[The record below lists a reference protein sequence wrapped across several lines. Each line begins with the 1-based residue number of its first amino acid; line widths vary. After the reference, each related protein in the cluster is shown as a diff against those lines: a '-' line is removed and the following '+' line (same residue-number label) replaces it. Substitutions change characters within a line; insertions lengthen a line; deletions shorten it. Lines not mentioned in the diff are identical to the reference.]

1 MGFAA
6 MSLASN
12 APLKRPLGLSTVVAI
27 TGATGSVLGFA
38 LVKALL
44 ELDEPVEL
52 IISGKS
58 YQVIFEE
65 MGLPLPKNSD
75 TQKTEILNYL
85 GIDTSRYGHLLTC
98 YQNNQ
103 LGAPSASGS
112 YLTRGMVVI
121 PCSMATLGKMAAG
134 ISDNLVAR
142 AADVTLKERR
152 PLIIVPR
159 ESPFNR
165 IHLENMLRLDA
176 TGAVI
181 LPPVLSFYQPVFQSI
196 EGQIAYTV
204 GKVLDHLG
212 LTQHDTFPRWGAQSS
227 DYSLPSV

>member
-1 MGFAA
+1 MTHKH
-6 MSLASN
+6 
-12 APLKRPLGLSTVVAI
+12 PVVVAI

-44 ELDEPVEL
+44 ELDESVEL
-52 IISGKS
+52 IVSEKS

-65 MGLPLPKNSD
+65 MSLPLPKNME
-75 TQKTEILNYL
+75 TQKAAVLSYL
-85 GIDTSRYGHLLTC
+85 GLDSNKINDRLTC
-98 YQNNQ
+98 YQNQQ
-103 LGAPSASGS
+103 LGAPSASGT

-121 PCSMATLGKMAAG
+121 PCSMATLGKLSTG
-134 ISDNLVAR
+134 ISDNLVTR

-152 PLIIVPR
+152 PLIVIPR

-165 IHLENMLRLDA
+165 IHLENMLRLNDA
-176 TGAVI
+176 GALI

-212 LTQHDTFPRWGAQSS
+212 LTQHDAYPRWGLKSEAQ
-227 DYSLPSV
+227 LVN

>member
-1 MGFAA
+1 MI
-6 MSLASN
+6 N
-12 APLKRPLGLSTVVAI
+12 KRPVVVAI

-44 ELDEPVEL
+44 ELEETVEL
-52 IISGKS
+52 IVSEKS

-65 MGLPLPKNSD
+65 MSLPLPKNMES
-75 TQKTEILNYL
+75 QKAAVLSYL
-85 GIDTSRYGHLLTC
+85 GLEPDAVGDSLTC
-98 YQNNQ
+98 YQNQQ
-103 LGAPSASGS
+103 LGAPAASGT

-121 PCSMATLGKMAAG
+121 PCSMATLGKLATG
-134 ISDNLVAR
+134 ISDNLVTR

-152 PLIIVPR
+152 PLIVIPR

-165 IHLENMLRLDA
+165 IHLENMLRLNDA
-176 TGAVI
+176 GALI

-212 LTQHDTFPRWGAQSS
+212 LTQHDAYPRWGVKSELAA
-227 DYSLPSV
+227 SL

>member
-1 MGFAA
+1 MT
-6 MSLASN
+6 N
-12 APLKRPLGLSTVVAI
+12 KRPVVVAI

-44 ELDEPVEL
+44 ELEETVEL
-52 IISGKS
+52 IVSEKS

-65 MGLPLPKNSD
+65 MSLPLPKNMDS
-75 TQKTEILNYL
+75 QKAAVLSYL
-85 GIDTSRYGHLLTC
+85 GLDPNTVGDSLTC
-98 YQNNQ
+98 YQNQQ
-103 LGAPSASGS
+103 LGAPSASGT

-121 PCSMATLGKMAAG
+121 PCSMATLGKLATG
-134 ISDNLVAR
+134 ISDNLVTR

-152 PLIIVPR
+152 PLIVIPR

-165 IHLENMLRLDA
+165 IHLENMLRLNDA
-176 TGAVI
+176 GALI

-212 LTQHDTFPRWGAQSS
+212 LTQHDAYPRWGVKSEAQ
-227 DYSLPSV
+227 LVN